1 MAVQALHG
9 KADGNP
15 RNEEEARALVKHVE
29 SLFMPWNIDALVA
42 GFTEDCVVRFGTVA
56 EFRGRDKLRAFFEAR
71 SAKQK
76 DYRLKKQF
84 RSLSGDVIANAWS
97 GAWQDAQSGAAM
109 KGYGVEIWQMRDGKI
124 ALWEAAFNVAP
135 ADQSGGVA
143 DMLR

>member
-29 SLFMPWNIDALVA
+29 SLFTPWNIDALVA